1 MKSYTFT
8 QKNNL
13 WMKLDAL
20 GFASEV
26 SNKLAFKIRRKK
38 RSKFFDHS
46 STLIAKPEL
55 FPEIA
60 LIF

>member
-1 MKSYTFT
+1 
-8 QKNNL
+8 
-13 WMKLDAL
+13 MKLDAL

-26 SNKLAFKIRRKK
+26 SNKHAFKIRRKK

-46 STLIAKPEL
+46 STLIVKPEL